1 MNRQLHATLFALL
14 SAPLVLAARPVG
26 AVGHSGRSTTPAE
39 SSALRAASDPA
50 LETLRAGRTRN
61 EPVLDQDER
70 AALKASQDAN
80 PDLADLRGGVGV
92 VEVLLI
98 VVLVLVILILV

>member
-1 MNRQLHATLFALL
+1 MNRRLHATLFALL
-14 SAPLVLAARPVG
+14 SAPLVLAANP
-26 AVGHSGRSTTPAE
+26 VGHSGRGTTPAE